1 MTITMD
7 KAMSSEFYDILSA
20 ELRCLIN
27 EYDPDTGRRPSKK
40 RMAKK
45 SVIYDVTNKWIYTQ
59 PSVDK
64 AGFVNLSNVKPC
76 VIDISAKEAA
86 VIKPVLQKALL
97 DFTDFTVQ
105 HPGDLADDIAKNKIP
120 AIVKLIG
127 AL

>member
-45 SVIYDVTNKWIYTQ
+45 SVIYDVTTRWAYTQ
-59 PSVDK
+59 PSRNK
-64 AGFVNLSNVKPC
+64 AGFVNLSNIKPC
-76 VIDISAKEAA
+76 VIDISAKEAVA
-86 VIKPVLQKALL
+86 IKSILQKALL
-97 DFTDFTVQ
+97 DFTDFTVRQ
-105 HPGDLADDIAKNKIP
+105 PGDLADDIAKNKIP